1 MAMRNAALSL
11 VVASAFL
18 AACGGE
24 PEATPGSETT
34 ESGTESG
41 MEAAPGAMAAPELPD
56 TIVAERGGIVPE
68 GIEYDPERGRLLSG
82 SLNEG
87 SVFHWH
93 PDGTLE
99 AVVTDP
105 DLVSSVGIQVDT
117 DRGRLLVTNSDRA
130 AFQGGPGQAM
140 LGIYDLATGERQ
152 AMADLAALD
161 TEAGDDAGF
170 FANDVA
176 VGTDGTAYVTET
188 MQNVLYRVSPDG
200 EASIFHR
207 FEPREG
213 LGLNGIVHHPDGYL
227 LVAGGATLF
236 KVPVDD
242 PAGLTEVTL
251 PEEITG
257 QDGLVWGPDG
267 NLVIVSNNQSRAVA
281 LESTDDWATAQLAG
295 VGSVGSQIT
304 TGAVVGDQVY
314 VVNPHFADQEPPS
327 VFRVEIQ

>member
-1 MAMRNAALSL
+1 MRTAFLSL
-11 VVASAFL
+11 VAGSLLLVG
-18 AACGGE
+18 CGGGE
-24 PEATPGSETT
+24 PESEPAAG
-34 ESGTESG
+34 EAG
-41 MEAAPGAMAAPELPD
+41 MESEMAAPSGAMAAPELPD

-68 GIEYDPERGRLLSG
+68 GIEYDPTQGRLLSG

-93 PDGTLE
+93 ADGTLE
-99 AVVTDP
+99 AVVTDE

-117 DRGRLLVTNSDRA
+117 DRNRLLVTNSDRA

-140 LGIYDLATGERQ
+140 LGIYDLASGERQ

-161 TEAGDDAGF
+161 TEAGEDAGF

-176 VGTDGTAYVTET
+176 VGNDGTAYVTET

-242 PAGLTEVTL
+242 PSALTEVAL

-257 QDGLVWGPDG
+257 QDGMVWGPDG

-304 TGAVVGDQVY
+304 TAAVVGDEIY

-327 VFRVEIQ
+327 VFRVAIE

>member
-1 MAMRNAALSL
+1 MA
-11 VVASAFL
+11 
-18 AACGGE
+18 E
-24 PEATPGSETT
+24 P
-34 ESGTESG
+34 G
-41 MEAAPGAMAAPELPD
+41 MEAAAPTPDLPD
-56 TIVAERGGIVPE
+56 TITAERGGIVPE
-68 GIEYDPERGRLLSG
+68 GIEYDPVQGRLLSG
-82 SLNEG
+82 SLAEG
-87 SVFHWH
+87 SIFHWH

-99 AVVTDP
+99 AAVTDE

-117 DRGRLLVTNSDRA
+117 DGGRLLVTNSDRA

-140 LGIYDLATGERQ
+140 LGAYELATGERL
-152 AMADLAALD
+152 AMVDLATLD
-161 TEAGDDAGF
+161 TEAGSDASF

-176 VGTDGTAYVTET
+176 VGSDGTAYVTET
-188 MQNVLYRVSPDG
+188 MQNVLYAVGPDY
-200 EASIFHR
+200 EASVFYR

-236 KVPVDD
+236 KVPLDD
-242 PAGLTEVTL
+242 PSGLTEVTL

-257 QDGLVWGPDG
+257 QDGMVWGPDG

-295 VGSVGSQIT
+295 VGSVDTQIT
-304 TGAVVGDQVY
+304 TAAVVGDEVY

-327 VFRVEIQ
+327 VFRVTIE

>member
-1 MAMRNAALSL
+1 M
-11 VVASAFL
+11 
-18 AACGGE
+18 
-24 PEATPGSETT
+24 PEA
-34 ESGTESG
+34 G
-41 MEAAPGAMAAPELPD
+41 MEAAAPMPELPD

-68 GIEYDPERGRLLSG
+68 GIEYDPVQGRLLSG
-82 SLNEG
+82 SLSEG

-117 DRGRLLVTNSDRA
+117 DRERLLVTNSNRA

-140 LGIYDLATGERQ
+140 LGAYDLATGERR
-152 AMADLAALD
+152 AMVDLAALD
-161 TEAGDDAGF
+161 TEAGSDASF

-176 VGTDGTAYVTET
+176 VAADGAAYVTET
-188 MQNVLYRVSPDG
+188 MQNVVYRVGPDY
-200 EASIFHR
+200 EASVFYR
-207 FEPREG
+207 FEPRQG

-236 KVPVDD
+236 KVPLND
-242 PAGLTEVTL
+242 PSSLTEVEL

-257 QDGLVWGPDG
+257 QDGMVWGPDG

-281 LESTDDWATAQLAG
+281 LSSSDAWATAELVA
-295 VGSVGSQIT
+295 VAPADTQIT
-304 TGAVVGDQVY
+304 TAAVVGDEIY

-327 VFRVEIQ
+327 VFRAEFE